1 MSFTLLLEDV
11 RSILNPTPSLSRR
24 ICLLETTFS
33 LHGPGSTIRAIGM
46 RLPSLVIQILICSE
60 FYMNCAPVV
69 VVGTAGSSFT
79 GPRIFEANIFGQG
92 KCNTVEGVD
101 VVYPNPGSSVHFGG
115 SFVGGNTGPATE
127 LANCDFDQNVMLT
140 TTGGSASASAG
151 NSTASGSSTSGNTT
165 DVPPNSGTQPFSR
178 PHSDNRSYSISN
190 SFRRCRVC
198 VTCHGC
204 SHSSYNRCKSRP
216 NTNHTRNT
224 NPRSPCLNIHSRRS
238 QRKQRL
244 RRQCKQRFR
253 SSRRILF
260 PRRCHRLRFGRPSL
274 LHVR

>member
-1 MSFTLLLEDV
+1 
-11 RSILNPTPSLSRR
+11 
-24 ICLLETTFS
+24 
-33 LHGPGSTIRAIGM
+33 
-46 RLPSLVIQILICSE
+46 
-60 FYMNCAPVV
+60 MNCAPVV

-92 KCNTVEGVD
+92 KCKTVEGVD

-115 SFVGGNTGPATE
+115 SFAGGNTGPATE

-151 NSTASGSSTSGNTT
+151 KSTGGRSSTSDNTT
-165 DVPPNSGTQPFSR
+165 AVSPSSGMYPFSE
-178 PHSDNRSYSISN
+178 PHSDNRSFFISN
-190 SFRRCRVC
+190 SFCRRCVS

-204 SHSSYNRCKSRP
+204 SRSSYNRRKSCQ

-224 NPRSPCLNIHSRRS
+224 NPRSLCLNIHSRRR

-260 PRRCHRLRFGRPSL
+260 PRRRHRLRLGRPSL
-274 LHVR
+274 LHVQ